1 MSKKRDRGLGERCR
15 YRIRWIQEA
24 DLLLAEAK
32 EAQARAEVVQ
42 RLRAFWLQAGG
53 LFTRAARLY
62 RQAGLGLSA
71 RECYRNAAHC
81 YKGADTQE
89 AKRSQSRAEAIPEY
103 WEEAADE

>member
-1 MSKKRDRGLGERCR
+1 MAKKRDRGLGERCR

-71 RECYRNAAHC
+71 RECYRKDSPVNGTSATVFRLTDC
-81 YKGADTQE
+81 
-89 AKRSQSRAEAIPEY
+89 P
-103 WEEAADE
+103 

>member
-32 EAQARAEVVQ
+32 
-42 RLRAFWLQAGG
+42 
-53 LFTRAARLY
+53 
-62 RQAGLGLSA
+62 
-71 RECYRNAAHC
+71 
-81 YKGADTQE
+81 
-89 AKRSQSRAEAIPEY
+89 RSQSRAEAIPEY